1 MLTVTTAADAY
12 ALKVCSDPCQSKCL
26 VSSKPIATQCGT
38 CGQALLNSSS
48 KESSIKNM
56 KSGSEGAKRLGRR
69 SQGSGFEVH
78 SVCSYTAKH
87 LRVHG
92 LGWVLSRFEVRMA
105 RMHALYTQPH
115 IPHDVRSV
123 LCRPGWQC

>member
-26 VSSKPIATQCGT
+26 VSSKRIATQCCT

-69 SQGSGFEVH
+69 SQGSGFI
-78 SVCSYTAKH
+78 VCSSTAKH

-92 LGWVLSRFEVRMA
+92 LGWVLSRFVVRMA
-105 RMHALYTQPH
+105 RMHALYTRAH
-115 IPHDVRSV
+115 ST
-123 LCRPGWQC
+123 